1 LPGRSAFDPGSRGF
15 KALAVVAAVV
25 VLGAAYFAWQSRSR
39 PEMVAPP
46 RESSAPSA
54 AAGQIVVAVSGR
66 VYRPGLVRLPPGS
79 RVADA
84 IAAAGG
90 VLPDTDIS
98 AVNLARKLNDGEL
111 IAIGVDV
118 GGDTAGGKVNLN
130 TATAAQLDA
139 LPGVGPVLAQRI
151 IDFRAQHGGFTD
163 VAQLRQVDGIGEE
176 TFARL
181 KELVTL

>member
-25 VLGAAYFAWQSRSR
+25 VLGAALFAWQSRAR
-39 PEMVAPP
+39 PETVGTLEESAVPSVAT
-46 RESSAPSA
+46 
-54 AAGQIVVAVSGR
+54 GQIVVAVSGR

-84 IAAAGG
+84 IEAAGG

-98 AVNLARKLNDGEL
+98 TVNLARKLTDGEL
-111 IAIGVDV
+111 IAIGVDA
-118 GGDTAGGKVNLN
+118 GATPGGKVNLN
-130 TATAAQLDA
+130 TATLAQLDG

-151 IDFRAQHGGFTD
+151 IDFRLQHGGFKD
-163 VAQLRQVDGIGEE
+163 VGELRQVDGIGEE

-181 KELVTL
+181 KNLVTL